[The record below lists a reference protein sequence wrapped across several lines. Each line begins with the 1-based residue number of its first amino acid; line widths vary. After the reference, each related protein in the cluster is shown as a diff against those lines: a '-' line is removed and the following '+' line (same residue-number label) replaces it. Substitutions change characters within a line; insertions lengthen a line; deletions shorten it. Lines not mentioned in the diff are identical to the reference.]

1 MKVTKPVAEQVN
13 VYVYYN
19 LFCLKTIAAVSPKFF
34 SSNENFMKCCL

>member
-19 LFCLKTIAAVSPKFF
+19 LFCLKTIAAVSPKEFQA
-34 SSNENFMKCCL
+34 MRIL